1 MGGYIVPHR
10 SFRVLRFLGTH
21 LRIWPDDNKKCNFKT
36 DVFFWFCVINYV
48 LLLLPLFNALYLNRK
63 NVVAASNTW
72 IEVSGYAEV
81 LAAFIYSKYKRV
93 QLYVLLC
100 EAEKYL
106 LSKKVTIIK
115 KYANTY
121 AKIFLLVILFYLF
134 TVFVYWSIEKPIT
147 GYEYLITTA
156 VYPFNIRSH
165 PIKGLIYCNQTFN
178 LMYSSILPVFDG
190 ISVLLIFNCTHR
202 LKILEHKFK
211 LAKTSSDLSECVR
224 EHDDVSRTIKE
235 TNSIVRFLVFK
246 TVFSFTSNVIPGGL
260 QILNNVAL
268 SQSICQVCI
277 ILLVYSRIVLCAECA
292 GNMTDAGE
300 DLLFTIYSTLW
311 YNEEPKIV
319 SMKIFIIQKCQN
331 IPAIHINGIMS
342 GLGRKY
348 LLTIM
353 YSTFSYLTT
362 LRTVTSDEKSYFATS
377 RTST

>member
-1 MGGYIVPHR
+1 MSVYISPNR

-21 LRIWPDDNKKCNFKT
+21 LRIWPDDNKKWNFKT

-106 LSKKVTIIK
+106 LFKKVTIIK

-121 AKIFLLVILFYLF
+121 AKIFLLVIVFYLF

-147 GYEYLITTA
+147 GYEHLITTA

-178 LMYSSILPVFDG
+178 LVYSSILPVFDG

-246 TVFSFTSNVIPGGL
+246 TVCSFTSNVIPGGL

-300 DLLFTIYSTLW
+300 DLLFTVYSTLW

-331 IPAIHINGIMS
+331 IPAIHIKGIMS

-362 LRTVTSDEKSYFATS
+362 LRTVTSDEKS
-377 RTST
+377 